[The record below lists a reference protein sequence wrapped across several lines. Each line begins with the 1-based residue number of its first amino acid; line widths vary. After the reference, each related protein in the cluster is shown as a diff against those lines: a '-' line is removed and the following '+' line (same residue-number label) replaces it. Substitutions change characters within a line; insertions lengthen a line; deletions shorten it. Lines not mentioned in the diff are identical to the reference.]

1 MYLHNSS
8 SFSRKKLRIGEFLIN
23 GKLID
28 QRQLDE
34 AIEYQC
40 IYGGKLGTCLVELGF
55 IDEWQFAKTLS
66 KYHNLDYV
74 EPHELMNVPQ
84 QIIDLLPAE
93 IAVKY
98 QAVPYRVDKTR
109 LFIAISESTNQQ
121 VIDALTRATRH
132 TVIPMAM
139 PEIRLKLALKKY
151 YAMPLPSRFESLAA
165 RIDKHQFL
173 TGKPGVQK
181 QPGPAQAPTQAMPEE
196 KESPVDTTSWP
207 MLGDQEGPEE
217 SEELLPASYQAAQPP
232 RQMDRGEFLKR
243 LANIQSREQIAEILF
258 SYLRPNLAVCAL
270 WVIRE
275 QKIIGWKNSLNSEG
289 FEELSF
295 PLDHQSLLGTTIIS
309 GEHQLG
315 PLDQITENRRL
326 AKYFAAA
333 APHALAIPLTVRD
346 RIVCVL
352 YAQDELKK
360 LQTEQNNLVTIA
372 RKLELAFNLLILR
385 NKIIES

>member
-8 SFSRKKLRIGEFLIN
+8 TFSRKKLRIGEFLIN

-93 IAVKY
+93 VAVKY
-98 QAVPYRVDKTR
+98 QAVPYRVDKSR

-139 PEIRLKLALKKY
+139 PEIRIKLALKKY

-173 TGKPGVQK
+173 SGKAGVQK
-181 QPGPAQAPTQAMPEE
+181 QTSPSP
-196 KESPVDTTSWP
+196 SPVQPETEENDNQVDTASWP
-207 MLGDQEGPEE
+207 MLGDQENPGEI
-217 SEELLPASYQAAQPP
+217 EELLPASYQADQPARP
-232 RQMDRGEFLKR
+232 MERGEFLKR

-258 SYLRPNLAVCAL
+258 NYLRQNPAVSAL

-275 QKIIGWKNSLNSEG
+275 QKIIGWKNSLNSSG

-295 PLDHQSLLGTTIIS
+295 PLDHQSLLGTAVIS
-309 GEHQLG
+309 GENQLG

-326 AKYFAAA
+326 ANYFTAA
-333 APHALAIPLTVRD
+333 APHALVIPLTVRD
-346 RIVCVL
+346 RIVCVF
-352 YAQDELKK
+352 YAQDELNK
-360 LQTEQNNLVTIA
+360 LQTEQNNLLTIA
-372 RKLELAFNLLILR
+372 RKMELAFNLLILR
-385 NKIIES
+385 NKIIET